1 MTTATAT
8 GEPSDAPV
16 LEQVVERFVGE
27 QLIAFPAQERV
38 VERSGSAWGQWL
50 TRRLRPEIRRTFTGV
65 AMQEFCATWTLR
77 WLTPPHQR

>member
-38 VERSGSAWGQWL
+38 VERSGSA
-50 TRRLRPEIRRTFTGV
+50 
-65 AMQEFCATWTLR
+65 
-77 WLTPPHQR
+77 

>member
-8 GEPSDAPV
+8 GEPNDAPV

-38 VERSGSAWGQWL
+38 VERSGSA
-50 TRRLRPEIRRTFTGV
+50 
-65 AMQEFCATWTLR
+65 
-77 WLTPPHQR
+77 